1 MGFWVWLFT
10 KILIVM
16 LCGAIVSIGDAIS
29 IWWRN
34 QNQGRWLFFFFL
46 LWLIVSVA
54 GTYYVLLL
62 DGAFS

>member
-1 MGFWVWLFT
+1 MGFWGWVFT
-10 KILIVM
+10 ILGIVIA
-16 LCGAIVSIGDAIS
+16 CSVIADVGDAIS

-34 QNQGRWLFFFFL
+34 QNQGLWLLFFFL
-46 LWLIVSVA
+46 LWLIVAVA